1 MVTLT
6 ESTEKVQ
13 MDFWDMTCKIVP
25 NKVDKSLALVANT
38 IYLKILDKKLDSRV
52 PVFNLS

>member
-13 MDFWDMTCKIVP
+13 MDFWDMTCKTVP
-25 NKVDKSLALVANT
+25 HKVDKSIALEANT